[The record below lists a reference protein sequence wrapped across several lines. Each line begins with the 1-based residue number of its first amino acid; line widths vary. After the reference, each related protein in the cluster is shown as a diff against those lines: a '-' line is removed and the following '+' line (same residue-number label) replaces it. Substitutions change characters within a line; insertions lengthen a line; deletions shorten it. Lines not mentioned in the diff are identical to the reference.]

1 MPSVYT
7 EAASSI
13 YFLSIEMIDTNKLTL
28 SGTPMNTMTILV
40 ADDDPVIRKLFEKR
54 LSKEGYEVTVAAD
67 GAEAAILLD
76 SMPFDVIITDLVM
89 PGDIGGIELL
99 NLAKEKNIEI
109 EVIVITAHSSVD
121 TAVDAMK
128 KGAVDY
134 LEKPVNF
141 DELFLRLEKIAEV
154 KALMKSAGDLR
165 EAMDVTESSAAQT
178 IQNLEIINSDLSRLL
193 DKIEDILGDSR
204 QDEFHRIEQA
214 LQILESRQ

>member
-1 MPSVYT
+1 
-7 EAASSI
+7 
-13 YFLSIEMIDTNKLTL
+13 
-28 SGTPMNTMTILV
+28 MNSMTILV

-54 LSKEGYEVTVAAD
+54 LITAGYEVTVAAD
-67 GAEAAILLD
+67 GTEAARLLD
-76 SMPFDVIITDLVM
+76 MTTFDVVITDLVM
-89 PGDIGGIELL
+89 PGEIGGIELL
-99 NLAKEKNIEI
+99 KLAKEKSVDI

-154 KALMKSAGDLR
+154 KSLVKNADDLR

-178 IQNLEIINSDLSRLL
+178 IQELEITNSNQRILLNKLEALL
-193 DKIEDILGDSR
+193 DDSNR
-204 QDEFHRIEQA
+204 DATSRIKQA
-214 LQILESRQ
+214 LQLLASR